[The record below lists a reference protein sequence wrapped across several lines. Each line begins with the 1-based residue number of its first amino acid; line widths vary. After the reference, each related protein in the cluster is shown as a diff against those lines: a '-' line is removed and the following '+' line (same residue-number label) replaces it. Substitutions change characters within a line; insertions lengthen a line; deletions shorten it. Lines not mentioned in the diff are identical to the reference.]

1 MQSPIPA
8 MHPRFLLQP
17 HASTHAPHSV
27 PYAFSTPYIP
37 SAPAYS
43 QGGGRVYYY
52 SYTYS
57 YYTEKS
63 DT

>member
-43 QGGGRVYYY
+43 QGGGQGLLLQLHIQLLHR
-52 SYTYS
+52 
-57 YYTEKS
+57 EE
-63 DT
+63 